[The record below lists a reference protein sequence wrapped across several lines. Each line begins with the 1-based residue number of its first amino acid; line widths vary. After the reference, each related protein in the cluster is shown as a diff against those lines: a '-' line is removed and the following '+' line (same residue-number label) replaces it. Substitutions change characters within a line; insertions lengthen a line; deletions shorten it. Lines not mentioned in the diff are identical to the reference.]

1 MGELAAGPLTILF
14 SDVEGSTDLR
24 TERGDAAAHR
34 ILRAHEE
41 VVRRCVADHDGKEI
55 KALGDGFMVAFTSIR
70 SALDCAVSIQRE
82 LEERNVESPGEEL
95 RVRIGVNFGEV
106 TVEGDDL
113 YGQAVN
119 AAARIAGKARGG
131 EILVSDIV
139 RQLVGSGPEI
149 TFADRGRMRLK
160 GFPDR
165 WHLYG
170 VVHET
175 ARPVSAAA
183 GVPGRTPFVGREA
196 ERAELR
202 RLVEQ
207 VKTGTGALV
216 MIGGEP
222 GVGKTRLAE
231 ELTARCAREG
241 FLTFTGHCY
250 EAAGAAPYIPI
261 VEAFEQALAR
271 APTAKEFRQFLGDE
285 APEIA
290 KLVPKLRQ
298 SCPDIPP
305 PMELPA
311 EQERRY
317 LFNAVW
323 EVLAR
328 TARGQPTLLVLD
340 DIHWA
345 DEPTMLLVQHCAERL
360 AEVPVLMV
368 GLYRDS
374 ELDVGRPLS
383 KTFEEL
389 IRRRLAVRMPLRRLP
404 EEAVAAIVAGLAG
417 QDPPAGLVE
426 VLYAGTEG
434 NPFFTEEV
442 FKHLAEE
449 GRLFDADGRFRAD
462 LSVNDVDVPDS
473 VRLVVGARL
482 RRLGEDGART
492 LGAAAV
498 VGRVFT
504 FNLLQQVEQIGE
516 DPLLDLVE
524 AAERTGLIHAVDEDG
539 GEDRFIFAHEL
550 IRQTVLA
557 ELSGPRRRRL
567 HLRAADALAQA
578 HASALEPHAA
588 AIANH
593 LIEAGNAADPKR
605 TFHYLCVAGEWA
617 LETAAFE
624 EALTHLEAA
633 ASRLDAATPAE
644 RAELLSQLG
653 TAHRTNGQWSEAVE
667 TWKEAVDACEAISDV
682 EGAGRICADA
692 AYNLAWVT
700 RFEEAVAIAQRGIDL
715 LGDMVSAAR
724 ARLLSTQGFIMGYAG
739 VPFEVGDALLAQ
751 ALAIADDLGDPELRG
766 SCLLGKALHRLG
778 WMHRTECAEA
788 ALEAAELLRAAG
800 SRWEESV
807 VLGFAGQGL
816 VGPGR
821 FDDARNVVA
830 YLEPLAGRLGNVGA
844 LLQCGRVKHAM
855 VEFAETG
862 DLDALEAFGWRDLKF
877 ASDNGLPWVSN
888 AHSCLGLA
896 FFLKGDWEKARDRLE
911 TATACAPPGNLNG
924 WDRSLLLDFYAYA
937 GEREAALAML
947 DDADD
952 GAMPVPGQPNGWGQW
967 LMLFSAVEG
976 LYVLGE
982 QDRSGSYYGLVTE
995 CIERTKAICAGVHD
1009 SRLVERAAG
1018 ISATAARRFDDA
1030 ERHFTTALRQAEE
1043 LPHRPEQAH
1052 TRYWYARMLL
1062 ERDAPGDR
1070 EKAEQLARAAVA
1082 DYEQMGMPRHRD
1094 LAAALVTS

>member
-24 TERGDAAAHR
+24 TERGDAVAHR

-41 VVRRCVADHDGKEI
+41 VVRRCVADHEGKEI
-55 KALGDGFMVAFTSIR
+55 KALGDGFMVAFASIR
-70 SALDCAVSIQRE
+70 SALDCAVAIQRE

-139 RQLVGSGPEI
+139 RQLVGSGPEY

-175 ARPVSAAA
+175 ARPASAAA
-183 GVPGRTPFVGREA
+183 LPGRTPFVGREA

-207 VKTGTGALV
+207 VKAGSGALV

-231 ELTARCAREG
+231 ELTVRCAREG

-261 VEAFEQALAR
+261 VEAYEQALAR
-271 APTAKEFRQFLGDE
+271 APTPKEFRQFLGDE

-305 PMELPA
+305 PLELPA

-360 AEVPVLMV
+360 VEVPVLMV

-374 ELDVGRPLS
+374 ELDIGRPLS

-426 VLYAGTEG
+426 VLYARTEG
-434 NPFFTEEV
+434 NPFFTEEM

-462 LSVNDVDVPDS
+462 LSVEDVDVPDS

-482 RRLGEDGART
+482 RRLGDDGART

-504 FNLLQQVEQIGE
+504 FDLLQQVEQIGE

-524 AAERTGLIHAVDEDG
+524 AAERTGLIKAVDDDG

-567 HLRAADALAQA
+567 HLRTADALAGA

-593 LIEAGNAADPKR
+593 LIEAGTAADPKR
-605 TFHYLCVAGEWA
+605 TFHYLCVAGRWA

-633 ASRLDAATPAE
+633 ASRVEAATPAG

-653 TAHRTNGQWSEAVE
+653 TARRTNGQWSEAVA
-667 TWKEAVDACEAISDV
+667 TWTQAVDAYEALGEV
-682 EGAGRICADA
+682 EAAGRICLDA
-692 AYNLAWVT
+692 AYSLAWAA
-700 RFEEAVAIAQRGIDL
+700 RFEDGFALVERGIRL
-715 LGDMVSAAR
+715 LGDRVSATQA
-724 ARLLSTQGFIMGYAG
+724 ALLAYQGPLTAFSGQPY
-739 VPFEVGDALLAQ
+739 EVGDRLIAR
-751 ALAIADDLGDPELRG
+751 ALAIVDELDEPALEG
-766 SCLLGKALHRLG
+766 SCLLAKSMQRLA
-778 WMHRTECAEA
+778 WMHCEEFAEA
-788 ALEAAELLRAAG
+788 GLAAAEVLKGAG
-800 SRWEESV
+800 SVWDEASA
-807 VLGFAGQGL
+807 LGFAAQGL
-816 VGPGR
+816 VGAGR
-821 FDDARNVVA
+821 FEDARNVTA
-830 YLEPLAGRLGNVGA
+830 YLRPRAERLGHIPAV
-844 LLQCGRVKHAM
+844 LQCARVDHGQ
-855 VEFAETG
+855 VGYAETG
-862 DLDALEAFGWRDLKF
+862 DLDALEAFGWWDLKF
-877 ASDNGLPWVSN
+877 TTDNGLPWVSN
-888 AHSCLGLA
+888 SHGWLGLT
-896 FFLKGDWEKARDRLE
+896 FFLKGEWGRARKHLE
-911 TATACAPPGNLNG
+911 TAVELEPPGSLQG
-924 WDRSLLLDFYAYA
+924 WDRSLLFEFRAYA
-937 GEREAALAML
+937 GEPEGALAML
-947 DDADD
+947 DAADAL
-952 GAMPVPGQPNGWGQW
+952 PVPGQPNGWGRW
-967 LMLFSAVEG
+967 MMLMAAVEG
-976 LYVLGE
+976 LSVLGE
-982 QDRSGSYYGLVTE
+982 GDRAGSYYELVVE
-995 CIERTKAICAGVHD
+995 CIEDTRVVCAGWQD
-1009 SRLVERAAG
+1009 SRLVQRAAG
-1018 ISATAARRFDDA
+1018 ISSTAARRFDDA

-1052 TRYWYARMLL
+1052 TRCWYARMLL
-1062 ERDAPGDR
+1062 DRDAPGDR
-1070 EKAEQLARAAVA
+1070 QQAQQLARAAVA

-1094 LAAALVTS
+1094 LAAGLLDRP